1 MIVIKIQGG
10 FGNQMFQYAA
20 IRSLSEST
28 GTPFAVDNIQ
38 LERGEGV
45 TPRRYT
51 LSVFN
56 INPKVLD
63 KKEFKYFTQ
72 EQKHPWIT
80 SLKRKFGRFV
90 PKVIVQSGDLSFL
103 DPKPYIHE
111 DVYFDGLFQSEKY
124 FLKHRDL
131 ILKEFTLKNTL
142 SSEAQKMTDTMDTTE
157 SVVIQV
163 RRGDYVSNYKATA
176 NHGVTGLD
184 YFDSALKHIQSKV
197 SKEIE
202 VFIISDD
209 IEWCKDNIKFSQK
222 MHFVSQP
229 SIKDFEEIILMTHA
243 KHLIIS
249 NSTFGWWGAWLN
261 QNPGKIIVAPKQWFK
276 NPKLKQEDIV
286 PSSWIRI

>member
-10 FGNQMFQYAA
+10 LGNQMFQYAA

-28 GTPFAVDNIQ
+28 GKPFALDNIQ

-45 TPRRYT
+45 TLRHYT
-51 LSVFN
+51 LSAFN
-56 INPKVLD
+56 INPKILNQ
-63 KKEFKYFTQ
+63 KEFRYFTQ
-72 EQKHPWIT
+72 ERKHPWMT
-80 SLKRKFGRFV
+80 SLKRKLGKFV
-90 PKVIVQSGDLSFL
+90 PKNIIQSGDLSFL
-103 DPKPYIHE
+103 DPRPYIHE
-111 DVYFDGLFQSEKY
+111 DVYFDGLFQSEKH
-124 FLKHRDL
+124 FLEHRNL
-131 ILKEFTLKNTL
+131 ILKEFTLKNAL
-142 SSEAQKMTDTMDTTE
+142 SLEAQKMAGIMDTTE

-176 NHGVTGLD
+176 NHGVTGID

-202 VFIISDD
+202 IFVISDD
-209 IEWCKDNIKFSQK
+209 IEWCKGNIKFSQK

-229 SIKDFEEIILMTHA
+229 SIKDFEEIVLMTHA

-261 QNPGKIIVAPKQWFK
+261 QNPEKIIITPKQWFK